1 MFVEQMD
8 DVMMLLFGSKLSLQW
23 TLYLQTEEMDDF

>member
-8 DVMMLLFGSKLSLQW
+8 DVMMLLFWLQVISA
-23 TLYLQTEEMDDF
+23 MDAISADRGIG